1 MKNYKLAATAAALAC
16 ALSLMSAPAA
26 AQSADAQRV
35 GVNGKV
41 LESIPLANMLD
52 GGAARSLRMRQVT
65 IDPGGLLP
73 LHSHADRPSVSY
85 VLRGTVTET
94 FEDTGES
101 RRLSAGQSYETHGA
115 RRHAL
120 QNLEQ
125 EPAVF
130 IEVDLPR

>member
-1 MKNYKLAATAAALAC
+1 MKNYTLAATAAALAC
-16 ALSLMSAPAA
+16 ALSLVSAPAA

-41 LESIPLANMLD
+41 LESIPLANLLD

-101 RRLSAGQSYETHGA
+101 RPLSAGQSYETHGA

>member
-1 MKNYKLAATAAALAC
+1 MKNHQLAATAAALAC
-16 ALSLMSAPAA
+16 ALSFVSAPTA
-26 AQSADAQRV
+26 AQTADGQRV

-41 LESIPLANMLD
+41 LESIPLANTLD

>member
-1 MKNYKLAATAAALAC
+1 
-16 ALSLMSAPAA
+16 
-26 AQSADAQRV
+26 
-35 GVNGKV
+35 
-41 LESIPLANMLD
+41 MLD

-73 LHSHADRPSVSY
+73 LHSHAERPSVSY